1 MYLFKP
7 DIFGLGCLKLLI
19 FQNLAT
25 CSFFLPFSAGV
36 GRVLALPAYLIGLSE
51 DKLMDKGYT
60 DVVAI
65 VILFISNLG
74 KFCHVTC

>member
-1 MYLFKP
+1 M
-7 DIFGLGCLKLLI
+7 
-19 FQNLAT
+19 
-25 CSFFLPFSAGV
+25 
-36 GRVLALPAYLIGLSE
+36 LALPAYLIGLSE

-74 KFCHVTC
+74 QFCHVTC